1 MCTHY
6 TSLFFKSLISVFG
19 CTIYLNI
26 YYVVYLDLFLV
37 VHKKLN
43 LLDVLY
49 KKKNSTK
56 KCLLK

>member
-6 TSLFFKSLISVFG
+6 TSLFFFKSLISVFG

-43 LLDVLY
+43 LLDMLY
-49 KKKNSTK
+49 KKKK
-56 KCLLK
+56 K

>member
-6 TSLFFKSLISVFG
+6 TSLFFFKSLISVFG
-19 CTIYLNI
+19 YTIYLNI

-43 LLDVLY
+43 LLDMLY
-49 KKKNSTK
+49 KKNSTK